1 MSRIRPIF
9 HINHPVVPDDE
20 AALFNDNELKELE
33 RFSNVKLSETSVETF
48 AADFGLKNWL
58 KLFRLSP
65 PPPFKDLGAD
75 NTLLILPPNLK
86 ELGEPFKFFSKIR
99 KNVPAYWL

>member
-1 MSRIRPIF
+1 MRIRPIF

-86 ELGEPFKFFSKIR
+86 ELGEPFFNFFSKIR

>member
-48 AADFGLKNWL
+48 AADFGLKN
-58 KLFRLSP
+58 
-65 PPPFKDLGAD
+65 
-75 NTLLILPPNLK
+75 
-86 ELGEPFKFFSKIR
+86 
-99 KNVPAYWL
+99 